1 MSRIVRFHKTGG
13 PEVLQI
19 ADEPVATP
27 AKNEVQIK
35 VHAIGLNRAES
46 MFRSGMYL
54 ETPVLPSRIGYE
66 ASGTVTV
73 VGEGVTEF
81 KVGDAVSTIPA
92 FSMTQ
97 YGSYGELVN
106 MPAYAV
112 AKHPAHLSWEE
123 ATSIWMQYVTAYGA
137 LIELADI
144 KAGDFVLITAAS
156 SSVGLAAIE
165 ISNMIGAV
173 PIAVTRK
180 SAKKDALLNYGAK
193 YVIASEDEDIVAEVN
208 RITNNK
214 GARIVFDPVG
224 GPAIN
229 KLAEV
234 TAHGG
239 IIFQYGALSPEPTP
253 LPLFTIIGK
262 QISIRGYTL
271 FGLTTDSQR
280 LEKAKQFVIDCVS
293 SGKLKPTIAK
303 TFPLEQIVDAHRYM
317 ESNEQL
323 GKIVV
328 TVS

>member
-73 VGEGVTEF
+73 VGEDVTEF

-173 PIAVTRK
+173 SLAVTRK